1 MNKVL
6 LDTNFIMNSV
16 QCKIDFFEQLENA
29 GFEILIPEA
38 VIGELRKVM
47 NSKKKLKFRQDAEL
61 GLKLLDKNKFTKI
74 EMGAKYADK
83 AIVRYLKDHSDVILA
98 TMDKALKK
106 RVKNPIMVVRARKK
120 LMIV

>member
-16 QCKIDFFEQLENA
+16 QCKIDFFEDLENA
-29 GFEILIPEA
+29 GFEIFIPEA

-61 GLKLLDKNKFTKI
+61 GLKLLNNNKFTKI
-74 EMGAKYADK
+74 EMGARYADT
-83 AIVRYLKDHSDVILA
+83 AIVRYLKDKPDVILA

-106 RVKNPIMVVRARKK
+106 RVKNPIMVVRSRKK
-120 LMIV
+120 LEIV

>member
-6 LDTNFIMNSV
+6 LDTNFIMNCI
-16 QCKIDFFEQLENA
+16 QCKIDFFEQLEDA

-61 GLKLLDKNKFTKI
+61 GLKIVGANKFTKI
-74 EMGAKYADK
+74 EMGARYADK
-83 AIVRYLKDHSDVILA
+83 AIVRYLKTHPDVILA

-106 RVKNPIMVVRARKK
+106 RVTNSIMVVRARKK
-120 LMIV
+120 IEIV

>member
-6 LDTNFIMNSV
+6 LDTNFIMNCV
-16 QCKIDFFEQLENA
+16 QCKIDFFEFLENA
-29 GFEILIPEA
+29 GFEVLIPEA
-38 VIGELRKVM
+38 VIGELKKVM

-61 GLKLLDKNKFTKI
+61 GLKIVEANKFTKI

-83 AIVRYLKDHSDVILA
+83 AIVRYLKGHPDVILA

-120 LMIV
+120 IQIV